1 MNEKYNWKFCTI
13 GGATRV
19 NISCG
24 DDIKHLEEL
33 DQKLWTVLSCP
44 VSGLEFDAKSLKYI
58 DADGD
63 GKIHVNDIINTSNWL
78 TSVINNADLLLEKS
92 SELKL
97 SSFNAGN
104 PEGAALLA
112 SAKQILAN
120 LGLEKDYISVADT
133 EDSVAI
139 FAKTALNGDGI
150 ITEQST
156 ADEGLKQII
165 AQAVQTM
172 GSKTDRSGLE
182 GVDADLVNAFYDE
195 LVKYSQW
202 KQQAD
207 ANNAGMFPYGEK
219 TSRAYEL
226 FASLKTKVE
235 DFFMRCKL
243 SAFDED
249 SQTVLDVSASK
260 IETVSGK
267 DLSACRDEIAQYPL
281 ARLNKE
287 AALPLDSRINPV
299 WLPSISELKSIVFD
313 VEYPGAKQLTESEW
327 NSAMAK
333 LDEYAKWVAD
343 KAGCAVET
351 LGMECINELI
361 KSDRKQ
367 ELLDLIAAD
376 KALESESTS
385 IDAVNKLMHLY
396 RDFYKMLCNFV
407 SFKDFYSPTEK
418 AIFQAGSLYIDERC
432 CELCIKVPD
441 MGPHNTSTSL
451 SGMFI
456 LYCNCVEKHSGATMT
471 IAAVLTDGGISDLRE
486 GKHGVFYDRS
496 GNDWDATVIKI
507 VDNPISIRQAF
518 WSPYRKLGRF
528 IEDTINKFAQD
539 KDAKVTGD
547 MQSSLTTP
555 SPEKKT
561 TAFDIAKFTGIF
573 AAISI
578 GLGGLAKAMMGI
590 LGILKD
596 LSSLQWL
603 GLIAGILI
611 VISGPAMLKAW
622 LMLRKRNMSPLL
634 NANGWAINA
643 SVKVN
648 ISFGSTL
655 TKISKTPKVVVG
667 RDPYADKTPVWKTIV
682 VWLVILAAVFAALLF
697 NGKLERFGL
706 PDPRNKAKT
715 ETVEAAAENTVTE
728 SAAVAVPAD
737 TSVLVA
743 PYTSE
748 DSAAVE

>member
-1 MNEKYNWKFCTI
+1 MSEKYNWKFSTI

-19 NISCG
+19 NISSG
-24 DDIKHLEEL
+24 EDIRHLDEL

-44 VSGLEFDAKSLKYI
+44 VSNLELDAKSLKYI
-58 DADGD
+58 DVDGD
-63 GKIHVNDIINTSNWL
+63 GKIHVNDIVKTSKWL

-97 SSFNAGN
+97 SSFNSEN

-120 LGLEKDYISVADT
+120 LGLEKDSISVADT

-182 GVDADLVNAFYDE
+182 GVDTDLVNAFYDE

-207 ANNAGMFPYGEK
+207 ANNDSMFPYGEK
-219 TSRAYEL
+219 TDRAYEL
-226 FASLKTKVE
+226 FTSLQAKVE

-287 AALPLDSRINPV
+287 AVLPLDSRINPV
-299 WLPSISELKSIVFD
+299 WLSSISELKAIVFD

-333 LDEYAKWVAD
+333 LDGYAKWLAD
-343 KAGCAVET
+343 KSGCAVET
-351 LGMECINELI
+351 LGIERINELI
-361 KSDRKQ
+361 GSDRKQ

-385 IDAVNKLMHLY
+385 IDAVNKLLHLY
-396 RDFYKMLCNFV
+396 RDFYTMLCNFV

-441 MGPHNTSTSL
+441 MGPHNASTSL

-456 LYCNCVEKHSGATMT
+456 LYCNCVEKNSGATMT
-471 IAAVLTDGGISDLRE
+471 IAAVLTDGDISDLRE

-518 WSPYRKLGRF
+518 WSPYRKLGKF
-528 IEDTINKFAQD
+528 IEDTINKFAAD

-555 SPEKKT
+555 SEVRKQQ
-561 TAFDIAKFTGIF
+561 AFDIAKFTGIF
-573 AAISI
+573 AAIS
-578 GLGGLAKAMMGI
+578 LAFAGLANAFKSIVSALVALPAWG
-590 LGILKD
+590 
-596 LSSLQWL
+596 WL
-603 GLIAGILI
+603 GLIVGIIL

-667 RDPYADKTPVWKTIV
+667 RDPYADKTPVWRTIA

-706 PDPRNKAKT
+706 PNPRDRKAKV
-715 ETVEAAAENTVTE
+715 ENVEAAV
-728 SAAVAVPAD
+728 SAVPAD
-737 TSVLVA
+737 SPAAADSSAVA
-743 PYTSE
+743 
-748 DSAAVE
+748 DSLAVAD